1 MEKHIETILDKT
13 GLNWSVRTESVQTES
28 GIILPKKIAII
39 RNDNNVPIGDH
50 KSGYVPYQ
58 NEELLELLFKIAHH
72 TGLELHSGGLFKD
85 GGKVFIQMKSDN
97 LRLKNDKIEGFISGI
112 NSFDGSTALSFGTSH
127 NTVSCQNTFWLVY
140 KQLQTKMKHSANM
153 KPKIDLILEN
163 IDKLIKE
170 EQENFRI
177 IERMADVR
185 MSDEVKD
192 LVIRKM
198 FDITKEEKLDE
209 VSTNKKNKLE
219 RFYLDL
225 NGELTTK
232 EDTLWGLFS
241 GVTKYTTHTMK
252 KTDNTEGKIFGM
264 TGKKEREIWHK
275 LADMVT
281 YGADMVS

>member
-1 MEKHIETILDKT
+1 MEKHIETILNET
-13 GLNWSVRTESVQTES
+13 GLNWTVRTEGLQTTDS
-28 GIILPKKIAII
+28 GIILPDKIAVI
-39 RNDNNVPIGDH
+39 REDKSISIGNH
-50 KSGYVPYQ
+50 GKGYVPFQ
-58 NEELLELLFKIAHH
+58 NEELLELLFQIASH

-85 GGKVFIQMKSDN
+85 GGKVFIQMKSDD
-97 LRLKNDKIEGFISGI
+97 LRIKNDKVEGFVTGI

-127 NTVSCQNTFWLVY
+127 NTVSCSNTFWLVY
-140 KQLQTKMKHSANM
+140 KQMQTKMKHSLNM
-153 KPKIDLILEN
+153 HPKIDLILEN

-170 EQENFRI
+170 EKENFRI

-198 FDITKEEKLDE
+198 FDLTKEEKLDE
-209 VSTNKKNKLE
+209 LSTNKKNKLQ

-241 GVTKYTTHTMK
+241 GVTKYTTHSMK
-252 KTDNTEGKIFGM
+252 KTDNTEGKIFGN
-264 TGKKEREIWHK
+264 TGKKEREIWHS
-275 LADMVT
+275 LADMV
-281 YGADMVS
+281 S